1 MTVWL
6 CKATQV
12 VGGSEE
18 RHFLCRAESAQAA
31 MGATYLAL
39 KVNNTHHVRALGR
52 IVDESNPRVP
62 AQPMSPVELTAAE
75 VTALG
80 AQAPA

>member
-1 MTVWL
+1 M
-6 CKATQV
+6 

-18 RHFLCRAESAQAA
+18 RHFLCRADSTQAA

-52 IVDESNPRVP
+52 IVDESGPRVRKE
-62 AQPMSPVELTAAE
+62 PMAPVEIPASD
-75 VTALG
+75 VSALG
-80 AQAPA
+80 ALAPA

>member
-18 RHFLCRAESAQAA
+18 RHFLCRADSAQAA

-52 IVDESNPRVP
+52 IVDESGPRVP
-62 AQPMSPVELTAAE
+62 KEPMVPVEIAASD
-75 VTALG
+75 VSALG
-80 AQAPA
+80 ALAPA

>member
-1 MTVWL
+1 VTVWL

-18 RHFLCRAESAQAA
+18 RHFLCRADSAQAA

-39 KVNNTHHVRALGR
+39 KVDNTHHVRALGR
-52 IVDESNPRVP
+52 IVDESGPKVP
-62 AQPMSPVELTAAE
+62 QRPMEPVEVTAAE
-75 VTALG
+75 VMALG
-80 AQAPA
+80 ALAPA

>member
-1 MTVWL
+1 MSVWL

-18 RHFLCRAESAQAA
+18 RHFLCRADSAQAA

-52 IVDESNPRVP
+52 IVNETSPSVP
-62 AQPMSPVELTAAE
+62 KEPMTPVEVSAAE
-75 VTALG
+75 VAALG
-80 AQAPA
+80 ALAPA